1 MIIKLQD
8 LISISRQREESIK
21 RDLTFED
28 RVKGDRLVMAILLF
42 LTVILAVIFA

>member
-8 LISISRQREESIK
+8 LISISRQKEESIK

-28 RVKGDRLVMAILLF
+28 RVKGDRLVMAILIS
-42 LTVILAVIFA
+42 LTIMLAVVIA